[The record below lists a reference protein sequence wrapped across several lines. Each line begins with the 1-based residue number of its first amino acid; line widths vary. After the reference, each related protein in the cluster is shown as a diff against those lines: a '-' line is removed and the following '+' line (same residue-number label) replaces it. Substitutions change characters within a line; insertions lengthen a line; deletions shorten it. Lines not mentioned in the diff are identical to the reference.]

1 MISLILLAIMVSL
14 MALRV
19 PVSISIGIAVL
30 VALIVGDFPLDVI
43 PHLMTDGLDSFP
55 LLAVPFFVLA
65 GNLMNAGGVTE
76 RIFAFARATF
86 SPIRGGL
93 AQVNV
98 AASMIFA
105 GMSGA
110 ALSDLAGLGAVEMQA
125 MRDNGYPGDVS
136 AAVTL
141 ASCTVGPIIPPSI
154 VLIVYGL
161 ATNTSVGRLF
171 LGGVFSGLLIG
182 VILMVFISLWV
193 RVKRTPWGQPEAF
206 HFREFWRTFRGGA
219 LALFSPVLVIGALV
233 MGVASPTEVGALA
246 AAYALFVGLV
256 YGELNWP
263 RLRACLIDSTI
274 TTAVIMYL
282 IAVSIVMG
290 WIITIERIP
299 HDAAQIIANLVQSPV
314 AGIMVINLFLIFVG
328 MFLET
333 LPALL
338 ILSPI
343 LLPVVKIFHIDPV
356 HFGVIICFNLIIGII
371 TPPMGIGLF
380 VAARVANLTPEAI
393 LRKVLPL
400 LIPLI
405 AGLVIISLVPQLTLW
420 LPNKVFGVIPGH

>member
-1 MISLILLAIMVSL
+1 MISLLLLIIMVAL
-14 MALRV
+14 MAVRV
-19 PVSISIGIAVL
+19 PVSIAIGIAVTI
-30 VALIVGDFPLDVI
+30 ALLVGDFPLDVI
-43 PHLMTDGLDSFP
+43 PTMMVDGLDSFP

-65 GNLMNAGGVTE
+65 GNLMNAGGITR
-76 RIFAFARATF
+76 RIFAFARALF
-86 SPIRGGL
+86 GPIRGGL

-110 ALSDLAGLGAVEMQA
+110 ALADLAGLGAVEMEA
-125 MRDNGYPGDVS
+125 MRKNGYPEDIS

-171 LGGVFSGLLIG
+171 LGGVFPGILIG
-182 VILMVFISLWV
+182 LMCMLFIYLWV
-193 RVKRTPWGQPEAF
+193 RIKGTTWGQSET
-206 HFREFWRTFRGGA
+206 FRIGEFWRSFKSGTPA
-219 LALFSPVLVIGALV
+219 LLSPVLVIGAIIT
-233 MGVASPTEVGALA
+233 GVASPTEVGALA
-246 AAYALFVGLV
+246 AAYAFLVGLI
-256 YGELNWP
+256 YRELTLR
-263 RLRACLIDSTI
+263 RLISSLIESTT

-290 WIITIERIP
+290 WIITIERVP
-299 HDAAQIIANLVQSPV
+299 HEAAQAITTYIQSP
-314 AGIMVINLFLIFVG
+314 MVGMLIINLFLIVVG

-343 LLPVVKIFHIDPV
+343 LLPVVKAFGIDPV

-371 TPPMGIGLF
+371 TPPMGIGIF
-380 VAARVANLTPEAI
+380 VAARVAKLTPEQV
-393 LRKVLPL
+393 LRKIIPFFIPL
-400 LIPLI
+400 LV
-405 AGLVIISLVPQLTLW
+405 GLLLISLLPNLTLW
-420 LPNKVFGVIPGH
+420 LPNKVFGVSP

>member
-1 MISLILLAIMVSL
+1 

-19 PVSISIGIAVL
+19 PVSIAIGIAVL
-30 VALIVGDFPLDVI
+30 VALIVGGFPLDVI
-43 PHLMTDGLDSFP
+43 PHLMIDGLDSFP

-86 SPIRGGL
+86 APIRGGL

-125 MRDNGYPGDVS
+125 MRENGYPGDVS

-171 LGGVFSGLLIG
+171 LGGVFSGLVIG
-182 VILMVFISLWV
+182 VMLMFFISLWV
-193 RVKRTPWGQPEAF
+193 RIKRTPWGQPEPF
-206 HFREFWRTFRGGA
+206 HLREFWRTFKGGA

-246 AAYALFVGLV
+246 AAYALLVGLV
-256 YGELNWP
+256 HGQLNWP
-263 RLRACLIDSTI
+263 RLRVCLIQSTT

-299 HDAAQIIANLVQSPV
+299 HDAARIIATTVQNPV
-314 AGIMVINLFLIFVG
+314 AGIMAINLFLIFVG

-343 LLPVVKIFHIDPV
+343 LLPVVKVFSIDPV
-356 HFGVIICFNLIIGII
+356 HFGIIICFNLIIGII

-400 LIPLI
+400 LIPLV
-405 AGLVIISLVPQLTLW
+405 AGLIIISLVPQLTLW
-420 LPNKVFGVIPGH
+420 LPNKVFGIIPSH

>member
-1 MISLILLAIMVSL
+1 MISLLLLIIMVAL
-14 MALRV
+14 MAFRV
-19 PVSISIGIAVL
+19 PVSIAIGIAVTI
-30 VALIVGDFPLDVI
+30 ALLVGDFPLDVI
-43 PHLMTDGLDSFP
+43 PTMMVDGLDSFP

-65 GNLMNAGGVTE
+65 GNLMNAGGITR
-76 RIFAFARATF
+76 RIFAFARALF
-86 SPIRGGL
+86 GPIRGGL

-110 ALSDLAGLGAVEMQA
+110 ALADLAGLGAVEMEA
-125 MRDNGYPGDVS
+125 MRKNGYPEDIS

-171 LGGVFSGLLIG
+171 LGGVFPGILIG
-182 VILMVFISLWV
+182 LMCMLFIYLWV
-193 RVKRTPWGQPEAF
+193 RLKKTTWGQSE
-206 HFREFWRTFRGGA
+206 TFRMGEFLRSFKSGA
-219 LALFSPVLVIGALV
+219 PALLSPVLVIGAIIT
-233 MGVASPTEVGALA
+233 GVASPTEVGALA
-246 AAYALFVGLV
+246 AAYAFLVGLI
-256 YGELNWP
+256 YRELTLR
-263 RLRACLIDSTI
+263 RLISSLIESTT

-290 WIITIERIP
+290 WIITIERVP
-299 HDAAQIIANLVQSPV
+299 HEAAQAITTYIQSPV
-314 AGIMVINLFLIFVG
+314 VGMLIINLFLIVVG

-343 LLPVVKIFHIDPV
+343 LLPVVKAFGIDPV

-371 TPPMGIGLF
+371 TPPMGIGIF
-380 VAARVANLTPEAI
+380 VAARVARLTPEQV
-393 LRKVLPL
+393 LRKIVPFFIPL
-400 LIPLI
+400 LV
-405 AGLVIISLVPQLTLW
+405 GLLLISLLPNLTLW
-420 LPNKVFGVIPGH
+420 LPNKVFGVSP

>member
-1 MISLILLAIMVSL
+1 MISAILLVVLVAL

-19 PVSISIGIAVL
+19 PVSIAIGTAVVIAL
-30 VALIVGDFPLDVI
+30 LIGDFPLDVI
-43 PHLMTDGLDSFP
+43 PRLMIDGLDSFP

-65 GNLMNAGGVTE
+65 GNLMNAGGTTE
-76 RIFAFARATF
+76 RIFAFARAVF
-86 SPIRGGL
+86 GPVRGGL

-110 ALSDLAGLGAVEMQA
+110 ALADLAGLGAVEMRA
-125 MRDNGYPGDVS
+125 MRKNGYPVDFS

-141 ASCTVGPIIPPSI
+141 ASCTIGPIIPPSI

-161 ATNTSVGRLF
+161 ATFTSVGRLF
-171 LGGVFSGLLIG
+171 LGGIIPGVMIG
-182 VILMVFISLWV
+182 VLTMVFIYFWT
-193 RVKRTPWGQPEAF
+193 RTGVTWGQPEPF
-206 HFREFWRTFRGGA
+206 NLREFWRTLKGGG
-219 LALFSPVLVIGALV
+219 LALLSPILIIGALIA
-233 MGVASPTEVGALA
+233 GIASPTEVGALA
-246 AAYALFVGLV
+246 AAYAFVVGII
-256 YGELNWP
+256 YRELSWAS
-263 RLRACLIDSTI
+263 LRACLIESVM

-290 WIITIERIP
+290 WIITIERVP
-299 HDAAQIIANLVQSPV
+299 HEAAQTIIQYIENPV
-314 AGIMVINLFLIFVG
+314 IGLLAINLFLIVVG

-343 LLPVVKIFHIDPV
+343 LLPVVKVFGIDPV

-380 VAARVANLTPEAI
+380 VAARVANITPEVL
-393 LRKVLPL
+393 LRKVFPFF
-400 LIPLI
+400 IPLI
-405 AGLVIISLVPQLTLW
+405 GGLLVISLFPQLTLW
-420 LPNKVFGVIPGH
+420 LPDLVFGVAPKY

>member
-1 MISLILLAIMVSL
+1 MISLLLLIIMVAL
-14 MALRV
+14 MAFRV
-19 PVSISIGIAVL
+19 PVSIAIGIAVTI
-30 VALIVGDFPLDVI
+30 ALLVGDFPLDVI
-43 PHLMTDGLDSFP
+43 PTMMVDGLDSFP

-65 GNLMNAGGVTE
+65 GNLMNAGGITR
-76 RIFAFARATF
+76 RIFAFARTIF
-86 SPIRGGL
+86 GPIRGGL

-110 ALSDLAGLGAVEMQA
+110 ALADLAGLGAVEMEA
-125 MRDNGYPGDVS
+125 MRKNGYPEDIS

-171 LGGVFSGLLIG
+171 LGGVFPGILIG
-182 VILMVFISLWV
+182 LMCMLFIYLWV
-193 RVKRTPWGQPEAF
+193 RLKKTAWGQSE
-206 HFREFWRTFRGGA
+206 TFRMSEFLRSFKSGA
-219 LALFSPVLVIGALV
+219 PALLSPVLVIGAIIT
-233 MGVASPTEVGALA
+233 GVASPTEVGALA
-246 AAYALFVGLV
+246 AAYAFLVGLI
-256 YGELNWP
+256 YRELTLR
-263 RLRACLIDSTI
+263 RLISSLIESTT

-282 IAVSIVMG
+282 IGVSIVMG
-290 WIITIERIP
+290 WIITIERVP
-299 HDAAQIIANLVQSPV
+299 HEAAQAIATYIQSPTV
-314 AGIMVINLFLIFVG
+314 GMLIINLFLIVVG

-343 LLPVVKIFHIDPV
+343 LLPVVKAFGIDPV

-371 TPPMGIGLF
+371 TPPMGIGIF
-380 VAARVANLTPEAI
+380 VAARVARLTPEQV
-393 LRKVLPL
+393 LRKIIPFFIPL
-400 LIPLI
+400 LV
-405 AGLVIISLVPQLTLW
+405 GLLLISLLPNLTLW
-420 LPNKVFGVIPGH
+420 LPNKVFGVSP